1 MKKPVHTLSR
11 SIWSPGF
18 IGSVC
23 LKNRII
29 RSAVND
35 AQADPYGGCTPT
47 QTSLCRDLVS
57 GGIGAL
63 ISGHI
68 YVHRSGMAGNRQLGL
83 DRDSLIPG
91 LAKMVQVVHE
101 ANGIFFAQLS
111 HAGSQADIYLTGQP
125 PSGPSARIS
134 PEGPMSCAMGSDD
147 ITTLIEAFALAA
159 SRAQKAGFDGIQI
172 HAAHGYCLS
181 EFLSPAF
188 NKRTDAYGGTVEKRA
203 KVLLEVCR
211 AVREAVGRE
220 YPVIVKINSEDFR
233 ENGMTR
239 AMMRETI
246 HILNREKLLDAVEI
260 SGLWGKYQANQSTVD
275 GANPGTEAYAYNAAV
290 EFKQELDLPLI
301 LVGGIRSLNAAHSLV
316 ERDKVDFVAMARPLI
331 RDPGLIAR
339 WWHQDQLRMGV
350 PPLSGIE

>member
-1 MKKPVHTLSR
+1 MHTIPHSL
-11 SIWSPGF
+11 WSPGF

-35 AQADPYGGCTPT
+35 AQADPHGGCTPT
-47 QTSLCRDLVS
+47 QMSLCRDLAA
-57 GGIGAL
+57 GGVGAI

-101 ANGIFFAQLS
+101 ANGIIFAQLS
-111 HAGSQADIYLTGQP
+111 HAGSQSDIYLTGQP
-125 PSGPSARIS
+125 PAGPSARIS
-134 PEGPMSCAMGSDD
+134 PEGPMSCAMSLDD
-147 ITTLIEAFALAA
+147 VTTVIEAFAQAA
-159 SRAQKAGFDGIQI
+159 GRAKTAGFDGIQI

-188 NKRTDAYGGTVEKRA
+188 NKRLDAYGGSVENRA
-203 KVLLEVCR
+203 RLLLEVCR
-211 AVREAVGRE
+211 AVRAAVGPN
-220 YPVIVKINSEDFR
+220 YPVIVKLNSEDFR

-239 AMMRETI
+239 AMMRQSV
-246 HILNREKLLDAVEI
+246 KLLVRENLIDAVEI
-260 SGLWGKYQANQSTVD
+260 SGLWGKSRAHMTTVD
-275 GANPGTEAYAYNAAV
+275 ASNPGTEAYAYIAAV
-290 EFKQELDLPLI
+290 EFKKELDIPLI
-301 LVGGIRSLNAAHSLV
+301 LVGGIRSLNAAHSLI
-316 ERDKVDFVAMARPLI
+316 ERREVDFVAMARPLI

-339 WWHQDQLRMGV
+339 WWQQDVARMGV
-350 PPLSGIE
+350 TPCPGME